1 MALELDDVFALQDE
15 LTETIVGVTLAVFLI
30 GLLTFGLSLIN
41 VPGIVLNIYVGL
53 MLIGAIAL
61 PKAIAVHRRLL
72 RS

>member
-1 MALELDDVFALQDE
+1 M
-15 LTETIVGVTLAVFLI
+15 TLAVFLI

-61 PKAIAVHRRLL
+61 PKAIAVLRRLL